1 MKRIIGLCLFA
12 LCLIPC
18 GSGAAFAQASNGGRG
33 SQPVVDV
40 SYYKLPPG
48 RQDEWLA
55 LYKKWHY
62 PIMKWYKAH
71 GLVTSETVYTRAAHE
86 LSPSWDIA
94 IMIISPPPDQA
105 KKPPMTRAQ
114 VIRHVFPN
122 LDEYVKG
129 EKERWSMTLA
139 HWDERWVRVDVEKNP
154 SLYYP
159 APE

>member
-1 MKRIIGLCLFA
+1 MRKILGICFFA
-12 LCLIPC
+12 LSL
-18 GSGAAFAQASNGGRG
+18 GFGLTGTVFAQASNGGRG
-33 SQPVVDV
+33 SQPVVEV

-71 GLVTSETVYTRAAHE
+71 GLVTSETVYTRAFHE

-94 IMIISPPPDQA
+94 IMIVSPPPDQA
-105 KKPPMTRAQ
+105 KKSPLTRAQ

-122 LDEYVKG
+122 IDEYVKG
-129 EKERWSMTLA
+129 EKARWAMTLK
-139 HWDERWVRVDVEKNP
+139 HWDERWVQVDVEKNP

-159 APE
+159 AP